1 MRDASNSH
9 LCITVLEEE
18 RLLGVVES
26 SFLPGESYEME
37 IRRGESINV
46 RCLVRPVRL
55 SARLSARPLSILTMF
70 GVSRHI
76 KFDYTQLFLKSVDII
91 GCDLLIN
98 GELFLFFSFLFVI
111 SIWTNRARSYVNVSC
126 QTYGRV
132 SLITS
137 VKAHAI
143 C

>member
-1 MRDASNSH
+1 MRDASNSY

-18 RLLGVVES
+18 RLVGVVES
-26 SFLPGESYEME
+26 SFLLGESYEME
-37 IRRGESINV
+37 IRRGGSINV

-55 SARLSARPLSILTMF
+55 STRPLSILTMF

-76 KFDYTQLFLKSVDII
+76 KFDYTQLFVKSVDII